1 MLCWFEHHSDWH
13 KKKQMKYQ
21 YKRKEEYV
29 KNTDLS
35 FFMIRSIKA
44 IMNQLK
50 SKLAL
55 VVRFK
60 NFFKR
65 NPNFFSQV
73 GKEINPLRS
82 ITLEF
87 WNVIEVWRKD
97 RFTLHDFQ
105 KGGCIADQRREGMER
120 K

>member
-1 MLCWFEHHSDWH
+1 MLCWFEHHSGWRI
-13 KKKQMKYQ
+13 KKKMKYQ
-21 YKRKEEYV
+21 NKRTEEYV
-29 KNTDLS
+29 KNMDLS
-35 FFMIRSIKA
+35 FFRSIKA

-55 VVRFK
+55 VISFK

-105 KGGCIADQRREGMER
+105 KGGCIADQRRKEMER